1 MTMKPILS
9 IAGGGTGG
17 HVMPALALADAA
29 REAWPELSVQF
40 IGAERGL
47 EATLLP
53 ERGEDVLLLSM
64 HSVQGAGLLQ
74 KIRVLLWELP
84 KAVLQIRSHWKS
96 EPPHLVV
103 GVGGYASVT
112 GVLAA
117 LVSRIPVILYE
128 QNAVPGMVNRKL
140 VRFCKEIM
148 LGFAEAARLL
158 PAEKSVMTGNIVR
171 EEIAAAS
178 HSTHTPPRLLVL
190 GGSQGAAFLNDQI
203 PAACRLLNERG
214 HSFEVTHVAG
224 KEKADAVIDAYRK
237 AAIDAEVLDFCSDMP
252 SLYSSGDMM
261 IARSGA
267 MTVVEVAICGMP
279 AIFVP
284 LPHAADNHQ
293 YYNARAIAE
302 SGGAIIV
309 EQKSGCVEKLAD
321 EIEKMLFDTSKLK
334 EMSRAARSWAAAD
347 AKAMQLKTISRYLP
361 LAEVGA

>member
-1 MTMKPILS
+1 MTMKPTLS

-64 HSVQGAGLLQ
+64 HSVQGAGLAQ

-84 KAVLQIRSHWKS
+84 KAVLQVRSHWKS
-96 EPPHLVV
+96 KPPHLVV

-140 VRFCKEIM
+140 VRFCKKIM

-171 EEIAAAS
+171 ADISATS
-178 HSTHTPPRLLVL
+178 HSAHTPPRLLVL
-190 GGSQGAAFLNDQI
+190 GGSQGALFLNDHI
-203 PAACRLLNERG
+203 PAACQLLKERG

-224 KEKADAVIDAYRK
+224 NQKADAVIDSYQK
-237 AAIDAEVLDFCSDMP
+237 AGVDAEVLEFCSDMP
-252 SLYSSGDMM
+252 SLYNSGDMM

-267 MTVVEVAICGMP
+267 MTVGEVAICGMP
-279 AIFVP
+279 TIFVP

-293 YYNARAIAE
+293 YYNARAMAE

-309 EQKSGCVEKLAD
+309 EQKLGSVEHLAD
-321 EIEKMLFDTSKLK
+321 EIETILFDANRLK
-334 EMSRAARSWAAAD
+334 EMSSAAKSWATAD

-361 LAEVGA
+361 LSEVNA